1 VFNFSHFDFSIAV
14 SISRLP
20 YAALIQRL
28 ICSCKG
34 FVFGG

>member
-1 VFNFSHFDFSIAV
+1 VFNFSHFDFYYRAV
-14 SISRLP
+14 SRLP

-34 FVFGG
+34 FIFGG